1 MKYLIQFFAIVTFLH
16 LIYYLALI
24 KIINFPSYIIYIALM
39 IFMLMYYLMS
49 SKKFFLSKNLSYWM
63 LLYLVIYTIYYII
76 QGAGSDIK
84 VYYTYVLVNVFTFI
98 AFSLLYNL
106 DNNDM
111 IITRKSIVVALLF
124 GAAMVL
130 YDFIH
135 PGFFLLTKDYYSGR
149 ALATYQ
155 NQNLVGAIFI
165 AGLIL
170 VIDIIPRKYRMFFIA
185 YLFIGILVTFSRS
198 NIILFVVII
207 IIMSIQ
213 KKLSKISVSI
223 LLFSSVAIMAW
234 MYFIGLDYLSKEFDL
249 KITADE
255 TDRLA
260 YFISPD
266 DVTSTHNDER
276 KTVLHAALLMFEE
289 SPIIGNGIGSTRLW
303 GYRVGPHNTFA
314 MMWAELGLFG
324 FLLVPTF
331 LLATTYDIIM
341 RTHQKEYKDMGILFI
356 IFFTISSFFS
366 HNMLEG
372 VYIICTAT
380 IISLLGAK
388 NKISI

>member
-1 MKYLIQFFAIVTFLH
+1 MKYLIQFFALETYLH
-16 LIYYLALI
+16 LIYYFALI
-24 KIINFPSYIIYIALM
+24 KIINFPNYIIYIALM
-39 IFMLMYYLMS
+39 IFMLIYYLMS
-49 SKKFFLSKNLSYWM
+49 SKKFFLNKNLSYWM
-63 LLYLVIYTIYYII
+63 LFYFVIYTIYYII

-84 VYYTYVLVNVFTFI
+84 VYYVYALVNVFTFI

-106 DNNDM
+106 DSNDM

-124 GAAMVL
+124 GVTMVL

-135 PGFFLLTKDYYSGR
+135 PGFFVLIKDYYSGR

-185 YLFIGILVTFSRS
+185 YLFTGILVTFSRS
-198 NIILFVVII
+198 NIILFIVII
-207 IIMSIQ
+207 IVMSIQ
-213 KKLSKISVSI
+213 KKLSKISTSI
-223 LLFSSVAIMAW
+223 LLFSLVAMMTW
-234 MYFIGLDYLSKEFDL
+234 LYYIGFDYLSKEFDI
-249 KITADE
+249 KATVEAM
-255 TDRLA
+255 DRLA

-276 KTVLHAALLMFEE
+276 KIVLNIALSMFAD

-303 GYRVGPHNTFA
+303 EYRVGPHNTFA

-356 IFFTISSFFS
+356 IFFTISSLFS
-366 HNMLEG
+366 HNMFEG
-372 VYIICTAT
+372 VYIIFTAT
-380 IISLLGAK
+380 IISLLGSK
-388 NKISI
+388 NKI